1 MEIKFGRKRGDSMKA
16 AEQLIAI
23 NIVKSIILLNLQD
36 PGNPIELTFQ
46 GVRFST
52 FILSHSFLKNE
63 ELRSCVDELT
73 MCACVLQIENSTMA
87 RSCSSSGST
96 TETS

>member
-1 MEIKFGRKRGDSMKA
+1 MKA

-46 GVRFST
+46 TVRLLLSFSAT
-52 FILSHSFLKNE
+52 HFKGALFS
-63 ELRSCVDELT
+63 
-73 MCACVLQIENSTMA
+73 
-87 RSCSSSGST
+87 
-96 TETS
+96 